1 MSIAPVQWPGA
12 ARKNTVPVAR
22 LERPPGR
29 RREGPA
35 GVIELVLELALAGDA
50 ADRRVAGV
58 ALDGLGR
65 HRAATLELGRRCAL
79 DPGQGVEAG
88 AGDQLRPGAGALPPA
103 ACGLPA

>member
-1 MSIAPVQWPGA
+1 MPVP
-12 ARKNTVPVAR
+12 R

-65 HRAATLELGRRCAL
+65 HRAATLELARRAPLIPASVPRLARMISCGRGPAPSRLLPEPCRQSSMSAST
-79 DPGQGVEAG
+79 
-88 AGDQLRPGAGALPPA
+88 LRWP
-103 ACGLPA
+103 